1 MAQKWSYP
9 WGNRSAFELDDPREC
24 HPGPQSVQRWKL
36 PDGWVIPNRQAPL
49 ALVSEDDFI
58 AAQDVNAAR
67 RPVRRTSRW
76 FAVTCSPG

>member
-1 MAQKWSYP
+1 V
-9 WGNRSAFELDDPREC
+9 E
-24 HPGPQSVQRWKL
+24 RWNL
-36 PDGWVIPNRQAPL
+36 SDGWVIPNRQAPP